1 MKRDVRKVNSLIIKF
16 DLTSS
21 IFLEVQKSSLYMR
34 LKVLKDFK
42 VYDNEI
48 NSFYMKEKTI
58 INATFLAHPKCIY
71 AISFYPIWL

>member
-58 INATFLAHPKCIY
+58 INATFLAHP
-71 AISFYPIWL
+71 